1 MQKAL
6 SKLQKQ
12 VADLAAA
19 LHAAEAENK
28 VLRGKVQF
36 LMQRMFGRSSEK
48 LDPAQMMLDM
58 LNMEPEPPDDDDPPP
73 SPPPSSSR
81 RAPRE
86 RKPRIPDHLPTEDVV
101 IEPDEVK
108 ADPSAYQQIGEEVM
122 QELDVVPARY
132 FRRRIIRPKYKKKAV
147 RSQAPVMA
155 ALPPRL
161 IEGGYASAGLLT
173 DIIINKYLYH
183 LPLYRQEQMFRRH
196 GIDLSRKT
204 MDDWVAAVANWLC
217 PIYDR
222 IRAELQ
228 RSGYLQ
234 VDETPVRFNLA
245 EGGGSGLG
253 YFWVYH
259 HPPPPGLSGGNIL
272 FEWHTGRG
280 ASCLEGMLD
289 AFSGTA
295 QCDAYGAYRSYAKS
309 RDGLV
314 LAGCWAHARRY
325 FFEAKEEDPALA
337 GWFLRQI
344 QLLYRVEK
352 DLRDACV
359 GPNGRLARRASE
371 SGMILNRIK
380 RALDRKWQQP
390 LPRSR
395 MGKAMAYALSNWEE
409 LMRYRDDGRL
419 EIDNNLVE
427 NAIRPTALGKK
438 NWLFIGHPEAGRRS
452 AIIYTILATC
462 KAHGIDPWEYL
473 RDVLSRL
480 PSMKIT
486 EVDQLTPANWLADRR
501 QIAA

>member
-6 SKLQKQ
+6 SELQEQ
-12 VADLAAA
+12 VAA
-19 LHAAEAENK
+19 LEAENK
-28 VLRGKVQF
+28 VLRAKVQF

-48 LDPAQMMLDM
+48 LDPTQLMLDM
-58 LNMEPEPPDDDDPPP
+58 LNIEPEPPDDDPPP
-73 SPPPSSSR
+73 PASPPPSSSR

-108 ADPSAYQQIGEEVM
+108 ADPSAYQRIGEEVT

-173 DIIINKYLYH
+173 EIVVNKYLYH
-183 LPLYRQEQMFRRH
+183 LPLYRQEQMFARH

-204 MDDWVAAVANWLC
+204 MDDWVGIVANWLG
-217 PIYDR
+217 PIYEC

-228 RSGYLQ
+228 CRSHLQ
-234 VDETPVRFNLA
+234 VDESPVRFNLA

-253 YFWVYH
+253 YFWVYL
-259 HPPPPGLSGGNIL
+259 HPPPPGLLGGNIL
-272 FEWHTGRG
+272 FEWHTSR
-280 ASCLEGMLD
+280 AAECLKRMLGP
-289 AFSGTA
+289 FKGTV
-295 QCDAYGAYRSYAKS
+295 QCDAYAAYGCYAKS
-309 RDGLV
+309 RTDII

-325 FFEAKEEDPALA
+325 FFEAREEDPALA
-337 GWFLRQI
+337 DWFLRQV
-344 QLLYRVEK
+344 QLLYCVEK
-352 DLRDACV
+352 DLRERRI
-359 GPNGRLARRASE
+359 GPAGRSARRAAE
-371 SGMILNRIK
+371 SGMVLHRFK
-380 RALDRKWQQP
+380 RVLDRKWQQA
-390 LPRSR
+390 LPRNR
-395 MGKAMAYALSNWEE
+395 MGKAMNYALSNWEA
-409 LMRYRDDGRL
+409 LTRYRDDGRL
-419 EIDNNLVE
+419 EIDNNRVE
-427 NAIRPTALGKK
+427 NAIRPTAVGKK
-438 NWLFIGHPEAGRRS
+438 NWLFIGHPEAGQRS

-462 KAHGIDPWEYL
+462 KAHGIDPCEYL

-486 EVDQLTPANWLADRR
+486 EVDQLTPANWLAARR